1 LAATGQGGPNV
12 TSEPVEY
19 ESSRQQ
25 FSLRAILIFLSAAS
39 VLLAVG
45 RAAPLLDGAL
55 FVGSALCVAA
65 IGFVAGLVVRAPVFS
80 GTFALMMLASCA
92 IFLVEAMRTQPPWD
106 RWSLPASLFLGWIGA
121 SIYLLRPRSFRTV
134 VQLAYGL
141 AWAPLFTS
149 LIEVELSLGQRIN
162 AGFLGALALM
172 PLPAIAALLP
182 FWSFG
187 KSSFKSEGQ
196 PPTAMPRWIK
206 PPRTVLHDKLWV
218 GNARDLADVRGVLL
232 LGVQAVVDLA
242 ANEAPVQ
249 YPRDIVYCRL
259 PLVDGG
265 ENDEAVLRLAVLT
278 TAEFIRSGTPTLVAC
293 SAGMSRSLAVTA
305 AGLALA
311 TGLSPDQAL
320 IKVAAE
326 SPHDVSGALWADIKR
341 VARLDPQ
348 DTSQDA

>member
-1 LAATGQGGPNV
+1 V
-12 TSEPVEY
+12 TSEQVEQ
-19 ESSRQQ
+19 ESSRPQ

-45 RAAPLLDGAL
+45 RATQVPGGAL

-65 IGFVAGLVVRAPVFS
+65 IGFIAGLVVRARVFS
-80 GTFALMMLASCA
+80 GTFALMMLASGA
-92 IFLVEAMRTQPPWD
+92 VFLVEAMRTPQPWN
-106 RWSLPASLFLGWIGA
+106 RWSLPASLFVGWIGA

-134 VQLAYGL
+134 IQLAYGL
-141 AWAPLFTS
+141 TWAPLFIS
-149 LIEVELSLGQRIN
+149 LILVLLPPADRFD
-162 AGFLGALALM
+162 ADFFLVLVFI
-172 PLPAIAALLP
+172 PLPAIVALLP

-196 PPTAMPRWIK
+196 PPTGMPRWIK
-206 PPRTVLHDKLWV
+206 PPRTVLHDRLWV
-218 GNARDLADVRGVLL
+218 GSARDLADVSGVLL

-249 YPRDIVYCRL
+249 YPRDIAYCRL
-259 PLVDGG
+259 PLVDGA
-265 ENDEAVLRLAVLT
+265 ENDEAILRLAVVT

-293 SAGMSRSLAVTA
+293 SAGMSRSLAIAA

-311 TGLSPDQAL
+311 RGLPADQAL

-348 DTSQDA
+348 DNSQDA